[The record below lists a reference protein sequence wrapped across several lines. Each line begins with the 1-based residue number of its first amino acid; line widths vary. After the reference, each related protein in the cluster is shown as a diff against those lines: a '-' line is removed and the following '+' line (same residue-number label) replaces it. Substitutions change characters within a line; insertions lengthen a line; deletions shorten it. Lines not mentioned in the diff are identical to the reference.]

1 MGTITTRARGRRRI
15 ERMHAC
21 DSSNSPAHWTQAARR
36 RRQERARAMRRGC
49 AAGLC
54 ARRRR
59 HCCRPPARLP
69 ALTPTRTNA
78 RRSILA
84 HPNGSAAA
92 RRCPPRSARARA
104 SARLSPRFCTRPCV
118 CLSVRS
124 SRLIYHH
131 HHLCSETTRRD
142 HCDAAAAGPRTHR
155 GVEFAAAVAGRHW
168 RTSSERRDGQ
178 GSGVAHTHSIRSL
191 GWGWKG
197 AVALAVS
204 SILNGQLHSNVC
216 EQPTCSC
223 PLILSLSAM
232 PRSHSA

>member
-155 GVEFAAAVAGRHW
+155 G
-168 RTSSERRDGQ
+168 
-178 GSGVAHTHSIRSL
+178 SGVCRRRCWAPLANEFRAARRAGQRRRRCTHTFDSFAWVGMER
-191 GWGWKG
+191 GGG
-197 AVALAVS
+197 A
-204 SILNGQLHSNVC
+204 GC
-216 EQPTCSC
+216 
-223 PLILSLSAM
+223 
-232 PRSHSA
+232 